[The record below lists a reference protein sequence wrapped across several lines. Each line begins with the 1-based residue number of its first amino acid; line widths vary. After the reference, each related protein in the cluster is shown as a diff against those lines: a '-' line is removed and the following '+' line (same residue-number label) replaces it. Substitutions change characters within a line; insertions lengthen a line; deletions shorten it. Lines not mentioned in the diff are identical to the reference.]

1 MLRFRNNQL
10 WCMNRV
16 PINYVKLQTP
26 TNNPKISAKMRY
38 SQLVNSKNSR
48 TVSAPVTQRVIA
60 PLTN

>member
-1 MLRFRNNQL
+1 
-10 WCMNRV
+10 MNRV

-48 TVSAPVTQRVIA
+48 TVSTTVTQRVIV